1 MFAKD
6 SKSVCKLYSDEFTNL
21 KNDDDELTAEILKNW
36 GECYNT
42 WQSVKGIDKY
52 VGKYIA

>member
-1 MFAKD
+1 LFAKD

>member
-21 KNDDDELTAEILKNW
+21 KNDDELTAEILKNW

-42 WQSVKGIDKY
+42 WESV
-52 VGKYIA
+52 